1 MSDTLRPARSVW
13 LVARR
18 EFGARVRSRQALGT
32 TASVAVLL
40 IAFLLLQT
48 YVFNQS
54 RTLRIGVAGQ
64 AISLQ
69 EVLPQE
75 MAALGAP
82 IDVHAV
88 DSVAAGLQQVRDGRL
103 DVVVYGARS
112 ALHVTVDNQLDP
124 RLRATLNGQVRQQ
137 ILEAQIAQL
146 GARPDDV
153 LSKVD
158 QVAISVTQL
167 NATDPNIGQRV
178 AVGVLT
184 ALLLAWSLL
193 VFPVLAARRV
203 ADDATSGTAEALLP
217 VLRPRRLLA
226 GGLAGTG
233 LAGLVHVAV
242 IGVLGTAVAMLLR
255 VASVPSSVLVALV
268 AGLAGFVLGFAL
280 YGTLACGLTALTS
293 RPADRRRV
301 LLGVGVLVLG
311 VLAVSLALLAADPRG
326 SATAV
331 LSVLPPFAPVL
342 LPGRL
347 AVGVGTGWEILL
359 AVALTLVTIVGLA
372 WFAGRAY
379 PKSLL
384 RG

>member
-1 MSDTLRPARSVW
+1 MTDSPRPARSVW

-18 EFGARVRSRQALGT
+18 EFGARVRSRPALAT
-32 TASVAVLL
+32 TALVAVLL

-48 YVFNQS
+48 YVFDQS

-69 EVLPQE
+69 EVLPQQ
-75 MAALGAP
+75 MMALGVP
-82 IDVHAV
+82 VDVHAV
-88 DSVAAGLQQVRDGRL
+88 DSVAAGLRQVRNGQL

-153 LSKVD
+153 LSKVN

-193 VFPVLAARRV
+193 VFPALAARRV
-203 ADDATSGTAEALLP
+203 ADDAAGGIAEALLP

-242 IGVLGTAVAMLLR
+242 IGVLGTVVAMLFR
-255 VASVPSSVLVALV
+255 VASVPASVLIALV
-268 AGLAGFVLGFAL
+268 AGLVGYVLGYAV
-280 YGTLACGLTALTS
+280 YGTLACALTS
-293 RPADRRRV
+293 LADRRRV
-301 LLGVGVLVLG
+301 QLGVGVLVVA
-311 VLAVSLALLAADPRG
+311 VLVVSLVLLAADPRG

-347 AVGVGTGWEILL
+347 AVGVGTGWQILL
-359 AVALTLVTIVGLA
+359 AVALALVTIGGLA
-372 WFAGRAY
+372 WFAGRVY
-379 PKSLL
+379 PKSLF

>member
-1 MSDTLRPARSVW
+1 VNDTLRPARSVW

-18 EFGARVRSRQALGT
+18 EFGARVRSRQALAA

-40 IAFLLLQT
+40 VAFLLLQA

-69 EVLPQE
+69 EVLPQQ
-75 MAALGAP
+75 MAALGVP
-82 IDVHAV
+82 VDVHAV
-88 DSVAAGLQQVRDGRL
+88 DSVAAGQRQVRDGRL
-103 DVVVYGARS
+103 DAVVYGARS

-153 LSKVD
+153 MSKVD

-193 VFPVLAARRV
+193 VFPALAARRV
-203 ADDATSGTAEALLP
+203 AEDATSGTAEALLP

-242 IGVLGTAVAMLLR
+242 VGVLGTVVAMLLR
-255 VASVPSSVLVALV
+255 VASVPASVLIALV
-268 AGLAGFVLGFAL
+268 AGLAGFVVGFAL
-280 YGTLACGLTALTS
+280 YGTLACALTS
-293 RPADRRRV
+293 LAVRAVDRRRV
-301 LLGVGVLVLG
+301 LLVVGVLVLV
-311 VLAVSLALLAADPRG
+311 VLGVSLVLLTADPRG

-342 LPGRL
+342 LPARL
-347 AVGVGTGWEILL
+347 AVGVGTGWQILL
-359 AVALTLVTIVGLA
+359 AAAIALVTVGALA
-372 WFAGRAY
+372 WFASRVY
-379 PKSLL
+379 PNSLL

>member
-1 MSDTLRPARSVW
+1 MNDSPTRSVW

-18 EFGARVRSRQALGT
+18 EFNVRVRSRQALVT

-40 IAFLLLQT
+40 LAFVLLQA
-48 YVFNQS
+48 YVVDRS
-54 RTLRIGVAGQ
+54 TPLRVGVAGQ

-69 EVLPQE
+69 DRLPQA
-75 MAALGAP
+75 MAALGTP
-82 IDVHAV
+82 V
-88 DSVAAGLQQVRDGRL
+88 QVRPLDTVAQGVEQIRHGQL
-103 DVVVYGARS
+103 DVLVSGATS
-112 ALHVTVDNQLDP
+112 ALRVTVDNDLDP

-158 QVAISVTQL
+158 QAAITVREL
-167 NATDPNIGQRV
+167 HVTDPDVGRRL

-193 VFPVLAARRV
+193 VFPVLAAGRV

-226 GGLAGTG
+226 GDLAGTG
-233 LAGLVHVAV
+233 LAGLVHVAAV
-242 IGVLGTAVAMLLR
+242 GVLGT
-255 VASVPSSVLVALV
+255 VASMLFGVVSMPSSVLVALA
-268 AGLAGFVLGFAL
+268 AGLVGFVLGFAM
-280 YGTLACGLTALTS
+280 YGCLVAALTALAT
-293 RPADRRRV
+293 RPAEHRRV
-301 LLGVGVLVLG
+301 RIVLGALVLV
-311 VLAVSLALLAADPRG
+311 VLVVSVAALAADPVG
-326 SATAV
+326 PASAV

-347 AVGVGTGWEILL
+347 AVGAAAGWQVLL
-359 AVALTLVTIVGLA
+359 ALVLALATATALA
-372 WFAGRAY
+372 WFAGRVY
-379 PKSLL
+379 PRSLL
-384 RG
+384 RA